1 MRILQPPLNF
11 YPINVY
17 KFCIYS
23 IGNKNI
29 ELRNRLVA
37 ITDDIE
43 SAALE
48 YENNFTTNTLYTI
61 TPNNLKKE
69 TIFFGEVTKQELL
82 DVYTK
87 QLVPPAKQARFY
99 IYDKIIGAHLFFD
112 CPSCGFG
119 EIDNLDHYLSKSH
132 FPQFAVHPLNL
143 IPSCGPCNKKKGH
156 KVATTAEMQV
166 LNPYIDHGIF
176 ITDRWLF
183 AKVEDLNEVKFSY
196 SVRPPVNWDS
206 VSKSRVTNHFET
218 FRLSS
223 RYSKKAG
230 TKYVDLK
237 DSIDTH
243 LQGSIYGEIIEK
255 LRGQM
260 TDECNVKHVNSWL
273 RAFYEALIEF
283 YESKMTQSSYMSSGI
298 QFCRRCRGNGILL
311 GSSCNICDGAG
322 GLSGMRIDEL
332 SHVIDDPINCT
343 KCMLGESNC
352 IFCRGRGSIP
362 IEEYWNRGLDSQ

>member
-1 MRILQPPLNF
+1 MRKLEPPLSF
-11 YPINVY
+11 YAVNVY
-17 KFCIYS
+17 KFCIHS
-23 IGNKNI
+23 ISNKSI
-29 ELRNRLVA
+29 ELKNRLVA

-48 YENNFTTNTLYTI
+48 YERSFANNTLYI
-61 TPNNLKKE
+61 IAPDNSKKD
-69 TIFFGEVTKQELL
+69 TKFFGEVTKKELL
-82 DVYTK
+82 DVYTE
-87 QLVPPAKQARFY
+87 QLVPQGKKARTY
-99 IYDKIIGAHLFFD
+99 IYDKIIGTHLFFD

-119 EIDNLDHYLSKSH
+119 EIENLDHYLSKSH

-183 AKVEDLNEVKFSY
+183 AKVEDLDQFKFTY
-196 SVRPPVNWDS
+196 SVRPPSNWDS
-206 VSKSRVTNHFET
+206 VSKSRAENHFET

-230 TKYVDLK
+230 IKYVELK

-243 LQGSIYGEIIEK
+243 LQGSSYSEVIEK
-255 LRGQM
+255 LKSQM
-260 TDECNVKHVNSWL
+260 TDECSVKHVNSWL

-283 YESKMTQSSYMSSGI
+283 YENKITQYSYISSGI
-298 QFCRRCRGNGILL
+298 QSCPRCKGNGVLL
-311 GSSCNICDGAG
+311 CLSCNICDGAG
-322 GLSGMRIDEL
+322 ALSNTRLNEL
-332 SHVIDDPINCT
+332 IHIINDPINCT
-343 KCMLGESNC
+343 KCMLGESSC
-352 IFCRGRGSIP
+352 IFCKGRGSIP
-362 IEEYWNRGLDSQ
+362 IEEYWSRGLDSQ